1 MKKIL
6 LIAVLGLASVAGFAQ
21 QKFAHVNS
29 QELITLMPEAD
40 KAREVMEISSN
51 EAQETYQSMIE
62 EYQSKYS
69 QYQQKGSTMS
79 QSIREAKEK
88 ELTEISQRIQEF
100 EQSIQMELQQQQQQL
115 MAPIYEKANKTVTE
129 LAKKAGYVYVF
140 DISTLLYYDATQSAD
155 LTPTARKALNIADDR
170 TLESLQKELE
180 AQAQAQAA
188 QAQ

>member
-115 MAPIYEKANKTVTE
+115 MAPIYEKANNTIQDV
-129 LAKKAGYVYVF
+129 AKKGGYIYVF
-140 DISTLLYYDATQSAD
+140 DINSALYIDPAQSID
-155 LTPTARKALNIADDR
+155 ITPECRKILGIPADR

-180 AQAQAQAA
+180 AKANAA
-188 QAQ
+188 E